1 MASAG
6 WYPDPGGQQGL
17 YRYWD
22 GHAWSA
28 ATSADPSAPPP
39 SQGIGQPPP
48 PSGQYGSGQYGSGQ
62 YGSGQYGSGQYG
74 SGQYGSGQYGSGQQ
88 SAYQQYQQQSGRRR
102 SALGWWIGGGALLVV
117 IIVVIVL
124 VVRNLG
130 GSLVNNATN
139 PGGDASQNP
148 CPTTTQSATA
158 APNHPND
165 GRVHGG
171 PVSYPQLPAPWQP
184 PQGDDRVPFGS
195 DVQEQE
201 ITIETN
207 YQPGQNWVA
216 SVLVAELMAGDGFY
230 TPKQGAQ
237 IVAKCVTGVFY
248 GDNPV
253 QRHDQVSKAMT
264 VDGHQAWYLQSH
276 LTFDITGLRTKGE
289 TMIVVV
295 INDGVTSGLY
305 YASIPDT
312 AKKYL
317 PDARKVLGEL
327 RIGG

>member
-1 MASAG
+1 M
-6 WYPDPGGQQGL
+6 

-28 ATSADPSAPPP
+28 VTSADPSAPPP
-39 SQGIGQPPP
+39 SQGIGQPTPP
-48 PSGQYGSGQYGSGQ
+48 GQGPSWSQQYGASQYGGGQYGNPYGG
-62 YGSGQYGSGQYG
+62 YGNQP
-74 SGQYGSGQYGSGQQ
+74 
-88 SAYQQYQQQSGRRR
+88 SAYEQFRQQNSRKRG
-102 SALGWWIGGGALLVV
+102 ALGWWIGGGALLVA

-130 GSLVNNATN
+130 GGLVNNPTN
-139 PGGDASQNP
+139 PGGDASTNP

-171 PVSYPQLPAPWQP
+171 PVSYPQLPAPWEQP
-184 PQGDDRVPFGS
+184 RGDDRVPFGS
-195 DVQEQE
+195 DVQEQT
-201 ITIETN
+201 ITTEAN

-230 TPKQGAQ
+230 TPKQGVQ
-237 IVAKCVTGVFY
+237 IVAKCVAGVFY

-264 VDGHQAWYLQSH
+264 VDGHKAWYLKSH
-276 LTFDITGLRTKGE
+276 LTFDITGLKTKGE

-295 INDGVTSGLY
+295 ISDGMTSGLY
-305 YASIPDT
+305 YASIPDN
-312 AKKYL
+312 AKQYL
-317 PDARKVLGEL
+317 PDAQKVLKQLTING
-327 RIGG
+327 